1 MIRLSIAA
9 LIASACALLGVP
21 RAHAC
26 SCVETPFEQ
35 LAAEADAIFEGRVA
49 SIEPAGEMHVRV
61 RLDVVQTWR
70 EANAEHVE
78 VRTASQSAACGV
90 HFEVGR
96 SYLVLAERADGE
108 WTASLCGGTRAMEDA
123 DDERL
128 SLGSGVIPV
137 DIEDEETASTEQHPQ
152 TLPPRGGGCAG
163 CAITSPAGS
172 PIAPAIAL
180 VIAMWMRRRRI
191 R

>member
-1 MIRLSIAA
+1 MIRLWIAG
-9 LIASACALLGVP
+9 LIASTCILGAVS

-90 HFEVGR
+90 PFEVGR
-96 SYLVLAERADGE
+96 SYLVLAERVNGE

-137 DIEDEETASTEQHPQ
+137 DIEDDETSEQRPQ
-152 TLPPRGGGCAG
+152 TLPPRSGGCAG
-163 CAITSPAGS
+163 CAIVARSDA
-172 PIAPAIAL
+172 PIAAAIAL
-180 VIAMWMRRRRI
+180 VITMLIRRRRI

>member
-1 MIRLSIAA
+1 M
-9 LIASACALLGVP
+9 
-21 RAHAC
+21 
-26 SCVETPFEQ
+26 ETPFEQ

-128 SLGSGVIPV
+128 SLGSGVIPGRHRGRRDRV
-137 DIEDEETASTEQHPQ
+137 HGAASADAPAA
-152 TLPPRGGGCAG
+152 RGGCAG